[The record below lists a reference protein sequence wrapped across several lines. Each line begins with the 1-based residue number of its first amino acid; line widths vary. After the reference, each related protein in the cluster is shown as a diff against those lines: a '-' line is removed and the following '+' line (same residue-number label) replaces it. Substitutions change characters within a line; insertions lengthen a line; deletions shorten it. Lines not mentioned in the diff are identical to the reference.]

1 VNSFYDVFFQVRV
14 QCFHYLRLNPLDKQ
28 KSYNKADSLE
38 PDSKVLRLTKILSDM
53 DEALSATLHPRK
65 TKYVFEGLAHLAA
78 RILIMASLYMESI
91 DTAGIQRMCRNAN
104 AMQQTLSS
112 ITASREV
119 SLDQARTFY
128 EMFYLTPDVSYWFIF
143 VQIDQKSGTS
153 FDLFS

>member
-1 VNSFYDVFFQVRV
+1 
-14 QCFHYLRLNPLDKQ
+14 LDKQ

-53 DEALSATLHPRK
+53 DEALNATLHPRK

-78 RILIMASLYMESI
+78 RILIMAANYMETI

-119 SLDQARTFY
+119 SLDQARSFY
-128 EMFYLTPDVSYWFIF
+128 EMFYMNPDVRTTNMWF
-143 VQIDQKSGTS
+143 VVVVMSVWL
-153 FDLFS
+153 LFCRTFSTASSRRVHNSPKCNI